1 MKIINIYQEQIY
13 WSPIYTVF
21 MNLHPPRMWLPPDPP
36 EQADPFDSGE
46 RDALEEQAS
55 AQREAQRVAKLAVL
69 STGPAL
75 HDIGKAADCPCSC
88 HPSPASPD
96 LHEGGAR
103 CPCQLTRAEL
113 DELWDRLLEPD
124 DATEALSAEEDR
136 ARAELARVA
145 AELGVD
151 AAVEC
156 WAFPFVV
163 AGTCDGRSFYLRER
177 HGHWRVEV
185 AADPG
190 CADLW
195 GTRGAVGIEVAA
207 GQETDLCDADGRP
220 SPAVALRVAVSSM
233 RLSTLRDRCSHELPS
248 GDSHRF
254 CRRCG
259 TPFDESEQWRWPA
272 PPAA

>member
-1 MKIINIYQEQIY
+1 
-13 WSPIYTVF
+13 

-36 EQADPFDSGE
+36 EQPDLPEQPDPLDQAES
-46 RDALEEQAS
+46 DALKEEARVRREEQRA
-55 AQREAQRVAKLAVL
+55 ARLAVL
-69 STGPAL
+69 SMGPAL
-75 HDIGKAADCPCSC
+75 RDIGKAADCSCSC

-96 LHEGGAR
+96 THEGGAR

-113 DELWDRLLEPD
+113 AELWDPLLEPD
-124 DATEALSAEEDR
+124 EATAALLAEEDR
-136 ARAELARVA
+136 ARAELAGVA

-151 AAVEC
+151 AEVAC

-163 AGTCDGRSFYLRER
+163 AGTYDGRSFYLRAR
-177 HGHWRVEV
+177 RGHWRVEV

-207 GQETDLCDADGRP
+207 GREADLCDADGRP
-220 SPAVALRVAVSSM
+220 LPAVALRVAVSSI
-233 RLSTLRDRCSHELPS
+233 RLSALRDRCSHELPS

-259 TPFDESEQWRWPA
+259 TPLDESEQWRWPA
-272 PPAA
+272 PPAAR